1 MATKKEL
8 LDKTLSITKDCPC
21 ELPKQCYSFDYCKE
35 TGNQCRVYKDWVHGN
50 MGGYAR
56 QNKATHI
63 ASDIKTASDRKIE
76 RAVKALRR

>member
-21 ELPKQCYSFDYCKE
+21 DPCSQLDFCTR
-35 TGNQCRVYKDWVHGN
+35 TGNECRVFKNWVDGY

-63 ASDIKTASDRKIE
+63 ASDIKTASDRKVE